1 MTITDKRLELFRE
14 KIKTYDK
21 DGGFIVYVE
30 DEDNQDFDVELIEKF
45 LSTSIQQAIAEERE
59 RVRGEIEKMKKETR
73 EDFYFDIET
82 ENRDFIYD
90 YAEKLGYNKAID
102 DLKPIISNITRI
114 R

>member
-45 LSTSIQQAIAEERE
+45 LSESITQTLAEERV
-59 RVRGEIEKMKKETR
+59 RVKGEIGKK
-73 EDFYFDIET
+73 IEHWSKIHDDNMPHNT
-82 ENRDFIYD
+82 LIAYHADSCIR
-90 YAEKLGYNKAID
+90 ALD
-102 DLKPIISNITRI
+102 DLLSSLDITNNQTNI
-114 R
+114 